1 MVKFRNRYSH
11 QPIYTDSGKQKY
23 QSDDLSRLI
32 ANNQAE
38 CGDLEVLMEA
48 YKVFL
53 AVPGAAKDKAKLQKL
68 LSDKDSYRD
77 EIVFSNEKE
86 LRSLSLNPRIAGK
99 NLWKGASD
107 EMQKK
112 LLHSINS
119 LDELE
124 ELLNRRLQKNGLEMK
139 DFDFQVPIPADMR
152 RIIRLEF
159 DGSVEKQD
167 EDILSA
173 AYRSREPK
181 NMENSDDN
189 LQTIGAK
196 IEERAKKFDL
206 KDFPVWEKFARF
218 ESFRRIEDEVKKA
231 LAFANVSPEMAPTMR
246 VADVEDALW
255 RYKDF
260 QRKAEYVKNRDE
272 RRLSGKDDGKPFRSS
287 NRIELFEGARAF
299 AVKTFAKNHGEE
311 FSEMLREMKVDEVQI
326 SRALT
331 QMGKGKLSRI
341 ELPDGKILVPTVHHD
356 HAIQDAGY
364 LKDITEV
371 NRIKNFRIM
380 YDVEQRQQRESSSMR
395 EAPVTEKETF
405 LNDEIDV
412 VKDTPSQIKIALNGD
427 CDLNMLH
434 NNEEARKEMVK
445 KLALEN
451 IDALFTGMRRMGIS
465 TDAIQQVILGMHR
478 EGKIDNVEFEPGR
491 YVGLDLRKT
500 EYGTRLTVT
509 KKSFPKEQM
518 SSMHKSVMHGIDGA
532 PLSIAYG
539 QEPHAVLAGDEN
551 REGKTEYDVKGVK
564 SILNQVKKKIARVSF
579 KSAVAKPFAVIAGF
593 KKSIGFN
600 EKDFAEEKNR
610 FNPAERSVDNQYQG
624 SREK

>member
-99 NLWKGASD
+99 NLWKGASE

-139 DFDFQVPIPADMR
+139 DFDFQVPVPADMR

-173 AYRSREPK
+173 AYRSREPRT
-181 NMENSDDN
+181 MENSDDN

-412 VKDTPSQIKIALNGD
+412 VKDTPSQIKIALNGEY
-427 CDLNMLH
+427 DLNMLH
-434 NNEEARKEMVK
+434 NNEEVRKEMVK

>member
-32 ANNQAE
+32 TDNQAE

-53 AVPGAAKDKAKLQKL
+53 AVPEAAKDKAKLQQL

-86 LRSLSLNPRIAGK
+86 LRSLSINPHIVGK
-99 NLWKGASD
+99 NLWKGASE

-112 LLHSINS
+112 LLHSVNS

-124 ELLNRRLQKNGLEMK
+124 EVLSRRLQKNGLEMK

-152 RIIRLEF
+152 RVIRLEF

-181 NMENSDDN
+181 TIESSDDN
-189 LQTIGAK
+189 LQTIDAK
-196 IEERAKKFDL
+196 IEERAKTFDL
-206 KDFPVWEKFARF
+206 KEFPVWNKFAKF
-218 ESFRRIEDEVKKA
+218 ESFCRIEDEVKKA
-231 LAFANVSPEMAPTMR
+231 LAFANVSPEMVLTMW

-255 RYKDF
+255 HYKDF
-260 QRKAEYVKNRDE
+260 RRKAEYIKNRDE
-272 RRLSGKDDGKPFRSS
+272 RRLSGKDDGKPFRPS
-287 NRIELFEGARAF
+287 NRTELFEGARAF

-311 FSEMLREMKVDEVQI
+311 FAKMLREMKVDEVQI
-326 SRALT
+326 SRALM
-331 QMGKGKLSRI
+331 QMCKGKLSRI
-341 ELPDGKILVPTVHHD
+341 ELPDGKILMPTVHHD

-380 YDVEQRQQRESSSMR
+380 YDVEQRQQRDKSDFR
-395 EAPVTEKETF
+395 ETSATGKEVF

-412 VKDTPSQIKIALNGD
+412 VQDMPSQVKITLKGD
-427 CDLNMLH
+427 YDLNMLH
-434 NNEEARKEMVK
+434 NNEEVRKETVK

-451 IDALFTGMRRMGIS
+451 VDELFNGMRKMGIS
-465 TDAIQQVILGMHR
+465 TDAIQQIILGMHR

-579 KSAVAKPFAVIAGF
+579 KSAAAKPFAVIAGF
-593 KKSIGFN
+593 KKSIGFD
-600 EKDFAEEKNR
+600 EKDFADEKLR
-610 FNPAERSVDNQYQG
+610 FNPAERNVGNQYQS